1 MPNWNSASFLIN
13 SWIYHL
19 RIDSDITGHVFCQNL
34 LVMLKRSNKDGLISL
49 SVVKFLTVAF
59 KRSDL
64 KPKFDPSLL
73 MLQSTADGD
82 LLHSVLFLFPR
93 LKSNTLLVFSGGSS
107 ANVTAN
113 PSNSAKSWSSNR
125 PCNQDVLQIRIDVV
139 LPVPADWHS
148 NACHEGLR
156 DFFMTRYKSEQQFR
170 MSLQGL
176 GTDMWRLEGRVL
188 FNKPCKLRSARR
200 KLKGVLM
207 EWNDGLQPSP
217 SASDAFN
224 NHLAKCLDVKPDAAP
239 FTAAGDT
246 HSWTIV
252 ERQAAPAAPPAP
264 IAGAPIAGAGGQAAA
279 AAGQQPPAGAG
290 ALAAAPAWAYRPS
303 PCTGRRGRGRGDCA
317 GVACGPCRSTNR

>member
-1 MPNWNSASFLIN
+1 M
-13 SWIYHL
+13 
-19 RIDSDITGHVFCQNL
+19 
-34 LVMLKRSNKDGLISL
+34 
-49 SVVKFLTVAF
+49 
-59 KRSDL
+59 
-64 KPKFDPSLL
+64 
-73 MLQSTADGD
+73 
-82 LLHSVLFLFPR
+82 
-93 LKSNTLLVFSGGSS
+93 
-107 ANVTAN
+107 TAN

-125 PCNQDVLQIRIDVV
+125 PCNQDVLQIRVDVV
-139 LPVPADWHS
+139 LPVPAEWHS

-156 DFFMTRYKSEQQFR
+156 DLFLTRYKNEQQFR

-207 EWNDGLQPSP
+207 DWNDGLQPPP

-224 NHLAKCLDVKPDAAP
+224 NHLAKCLDVKSDAAP

-252 ERQAAPAAPPAP
+252 ERQAAQAAPPAA

-279 AAGQQPPAGAG
+279 AARPLPPAGAG
-290 ALAAAPAWAYRPS
+290 TRAAAPAWAYRPS
-303 PCTGRRGRGRGDCA
+303 PCTGRGRGDCA